1 MTTVDNPYEKARRK
15 MVAARVEFLGRLAKF
30 SKAELLKRPAEGE
43 WSPLELAN
51 HVYIADGLALE
62 QLKLVQSEENPMVV
76 ATEEE
81 APRLTN
87 ASTPPPSLEAVLGG
101 MAARREEIF
110 EYLATLPPESWER
123 PFRHH
128 AWGQR
133 KFYQLVNVLPFHDQ
147 MHAQQ
152 LSSIKEKSGEQQK
165 QNS

>member
-15 MVAARVEFLGRLAKF
+15 MVAARIEFLGRLAKF
-30 SKAELLKRPAEGE
+30 SKDELIKRPAEGE

-81 APRLTN
+81 APRRTN
-87 ASTPPPSLEAVLGG
+87 AAETPASLEAVLGG

-110 EYLATLPPESWER
+110 EYLATLPFESWER

-133 KFYQLVNVLPFHDQ
+133 KFYQMVNILPLHDQ

-152 LSSIKEKSGEQQK
+152 LSTIKEGNGEA